1 MVVQALSLVAD
12 AVDRSHIVAEEKDI
26 CISTRFEEVPRCAG
40 NAELLGIA
48 VQNLVENAVRYSPEH
63 TKVDI
68 WVHRVADQLLVEVA
82 DQGVG
87 IPEDEQKRIFER
99 FYPG

>member
-1 MVVQALSLVAD
+1 MFLVVALPRTKVLKLSLIHISD

-26 CISTRFEEVPRCAG
+26 QISTRIEEVPEVYG
-40 NAELLGIA
+40 DAELLGIA

-68 WVHRVADQLLVEVA
+68 WRCV
-82 DQGVG
+82 
-87 IPEDEQKRIFER
+87 
-99 FYPG
+99 